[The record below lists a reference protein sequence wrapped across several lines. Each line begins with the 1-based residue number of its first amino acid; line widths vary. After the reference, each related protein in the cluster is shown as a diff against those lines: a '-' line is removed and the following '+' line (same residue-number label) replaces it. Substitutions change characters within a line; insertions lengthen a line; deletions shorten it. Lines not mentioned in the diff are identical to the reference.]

1 MFTASEKKY
10 LALTLVFLVVGSG
23 IKIYRRSQVHFGPF
37 PDAELLAADSIQV
50 KNANDLL
57 AGRDSLGLND
67 SSTQAD
73 SLPKSSVPHGEVS
86 KLRTGGAIHPEY
98 HSKAAFK
105 GKVSL
110 NQAGVSDLT
119 QIKGI
124 GEKTAEAIVE
134 FRNTHGRFGEIGDL
148 TQVKGIGEKKLE
160 KIMPFLI
167 L

>member
-1 MFTASEKKY
+1 MFTAAEKKY
-10 LALTLVFLVVGSG
+10 LALTLAFLIVGSG
-23 IKIYRRSQVHFGPF
+23 IKMIRRAQVHFGPF
-37 PDAELLAADSIQV
+37 PDTKLLAADSLEV
-50 KNANDLL
+50 NNKNNLL
-57 AGRDSLGLND
+57 VGRDSVAQSD
-67 SSTQAD
+67 SSVQGD
-73 SLPKSSVPHGEVS
+73 SLIKSSAPHAQAV
-86 KLRTGGAIHPEY
+86 KFRAIGSTHPEY

-110 NQAGVSDLT
+110 NQAAVAELT

-134 FRNTHGRFGEIGDL
+134 FRNTHGRFGEIKDL